1 VRTHRMKVVVPRD
14 HQLEVH
20 LPADFP
26 PGPAEIVVQSTSEDQ
41 AVRESQESP
50 GLPSPASQQMLA
62 VLEELRSV
70 PLTPEDERILDDF
83 ESFRRQHPFRLG
95 SLEETS

>member
-1 VRTHRMKVVVPRD
+1 MRTHKMKIVVPRD

-26 PGPAEIVVQSTSEDQ
+26 LGPAEIVVRSTSEEET
-41 AVRESQESP
+41 ARENQEIP
-50 GLPSPASQQMLA
+50 GTPSHAARQMLA

-70 PLTPEDERILDDF
+70 PLTPEDERILDEF